1 MPKKQNVK
9 KPKAPRKRRA
19 TASKGKAGAKD
30 KSVKQNVN
38 VNVTSSGG
46 GGSGGTAL
54 PSAQPSYHPLMTAS
68 MQGQK
73 LGEDINI
80 KKLTDLLNKTITQAS
95 KPSQNIVEK
104 ATEKVVEV
112 PNIQP
117 NIETISRQQPIF
129 EGDVFTTD
137 YQINRKP
144 SEEHKTLLERLNTPQ
159 SFDEKDIINENPQ
172 VEEAQNANVE
182 HVFEGEEMS
191 KPDNPEEDIEFLE
204 NIADDNNDFQID
216 KTLVKKN
223 KIPIDKVILQTE
235 EYYKYSGAGE
245 PLLYD
250 EDKQYY
256 FKIIDG
262 ILVPWNSND
271 TRGPLKEYVKKYVK
285 SHYSLNPEDLQ
296 DIKNDTIINYGT
308 KPNQR
313 QLNLFYKYKSAIEKA
328 KQAKEEVKVSKGKK
342 TKKQNVSEI

>member
-1 MPKKQNVK
+1 MPKKSNV
-9 KPKAPRKRRA
+9 KAPRKRRTRA
-19 TASKGKAGAKD
+19 QPNKLKKVGAKD

-38 VNVTSSGG
+38 INVTSSGG
-46 GGSGGTAL
+46 GGSGGTAI

-104 ATEKVVEV
+104 ATEKVIEV
-112 PNIQP
+112 PEP
-117 NIETISRQQPIF
+117 PPTETISRQQPLF
-129 EGDVFTTD
+129 ESDIFTTD

-144 SEEHKTLLERLNTPQ
+144 YEEHKTLLERLNTPQ
-159 SFDEKDIINENPQ
+159 AIDEADNINENPQ

-191 KPDNPEEDIEFLE
+191 KPDNPEDDIEFLE
-204 NIADDNNDFQID
+204 NIADNNNDFQID
-216 KTLVKKN
+216 KTLVKEN

-235 EYYKYSGAGE
+235 EYYKYSGVGE

-250 EDKQYY
+250 EDNQYY

-262 ILVPWNSND
+262 ILVPWCSID
-271 TRGPLKEYVKKYVK
+271 ARGPLKEYVKKYVK
-285 SHYSLNPEDLQ
+285 SHYSLNPDDLQ

-328 KQAKEEVKVSKGKK
+328 KQAKEEAKQAKEEVKVSKGKK
-342 TKKQNVSEI
+342 TKK